1 MKPLIKLNKIK
12 ELLGME
18 VKLEQWKLLNG
29 TIIEAEV
36 FEADQEVFIITEEAR
51 IALPVGE
58 YKIEDGKILVVR
70 EEGIIAEIKEAEAEK
85 PEAAPEAAAEPE
97 LEDKTTPK
105 KVIESISKEIV
116 FSKEQKNEIKQMFI
130 EFKAELLEELKPKVE
145 VKAAEVEPKVKEV
158 IELEEEK
165 PIKPSPEAE
174 VEKKELNLYAQK
186 NGMSLQSRV
195 YDKINNN

>member
-1 MKPLIKLNKIK
+1 MNANIILNKIRTA
-12 ELLGME
+12 LNME

-58 YKIEDGKILVVR
+58 YKIEGGKILVVR
-70 EEGIIAEIKEAEAEK
+70 KEGIIAEIKEAEAGE

-97 LEDKTTPK
+97 LEAPTAPK

-145 VKAAEVEPKVKEV
+145 VKAEEEKKV
-158 IELEEEK
+158 ELEEEK
-165 PIKPSPEAE
+165 PIKPSPEAK
-174 VEKKELNLYAQK
+174 VEKKELNLYAQ
-186 NGMSLQSRV
+186 NQGLSIQSRV
-195 YDKINNN
+195 YNRIVNN

>member
-1 MKPLIKLNKIK
+1 MKNKINKIK
-12 ELLGME
+12 AILGME

-58 YKIEDGKILVVR
+58 YKLEGGRILVVR
-70 EEGIIAEIKEAEAEK
+70 EEGIIAEIKEAEAEE

-116 FSKEQKNEIKQMFI
+116 FSKEQKNEIKEMFI

-145 VKAAEVEPKVKEV
+145 VKATVEEPEEV
-158 IELEEEK
+158 K
-165 PIKPSPEAE
+165 PIIASPEAE
-174 VEKKELNLYAQK
+174 VDKKELNLYAQ
-186 NGMSLQSRV
+186 NQELSLQSRV
-195 YDKINNN
+195 YNKIVNN